1 MKGDPKHE
9 KPISYVDALSM
20 FDLLPWTAHTYAHPL
35 KLLQS
40 GTNVQIPLNS
50 QGNTSEQ

>member
-20 FDLLPWTAHTYAHPL
+20 FDLLPRPAHTHAHPL

-40 GTNVQIPLNS
+40 STNIPLDS
-50 QGNTSEQ
+50 QGNNSDE